1 MAATPA
7 SEQQRS
13 RALRAAEIGQ
23 IQIHFNSVSDS
34 AEPQTRLHRSVS
46 PNKAT
51 AIATLIKI
59 IEISHGKRASR
70 HLQGILCPLYIS
82 PYPYPFPILH
92 TPYPI
97 RHPNA
102 ILHPH
107 PLRYPLLV
115 RLIANCNMDMWT
127 CPTIELTAALPLA
140 HLMDINMDHR
150 PLSHSCSSARW
161 RWRGFQHKCI
171 NFISR

>member
-82 PYPYPFPILH
+82 PYP
-92 TPYPI
+92 I